1 MWRAAIATGPRVT
14 LVSLTIAAVLTAV
27 VMLVGMSIDGPVE
40 QARSGDQPPTPQV
53 APPQA
58 GGNPSGIGG
67 NTRADSPAG
76 ARSQRETVPSTSQSP
91 QPIDASADLAGRAAV
106 THVLP
111 TAPSLPAQVTR
122 RLGDQ
127 ESGERSAQALPA
139 FWQPGSATDVVSA
152 LMEAMTDEER
162 VAQVF
167 LLGWQGVEPS
177 RRIMDWISQRG
188 LGGVKVFGWNA
199 DDLAVLT
206 DSIRTMQDAAL
217 TAAHAVPL
225 FTATD
230 QEGGWVRHVRG
241 STSRTPGNMAIGA
254 TGRPDDAY
262 HSGYY
267 IGRELRALGINMN
280 FAPTV
285 DVYTNPEAHVIGSR
299 AFSDDPI
306 QTAILGNAF
315 FRGLEQNRVIATA
328 KHFPGHGNAS
338 GDSHGILPVLD
349 DDLES
354 LRERELV
361 PFEYLIRE
369 SVPAVM
375 SGHLSFP
382 NIIEPY
388 LPASL
393 SRFFNVTL
401 LREELGFQGLMIT
414 DDLQMVGA
422 RSYERRSNLSFGE
435 LTLEALKSGADMV
448 MLSETP
454 ALNGEVW
461 RTVYSEYRD
470 NPEFRER
477 LDSSIRRILRTKLEY
492 LRDEYRV
499 TLQPHSYELAW
510 RIPDRLGREFFFD
523 HAARSV
529 TMLREGSL
537 PLEADAGSRMLLVG
551 GNRSFLREGLTHYP
565 GADTLRL
572 RSAFHD
578 VAASDRQAIRNTASR
593 YDVIVF
599 CLTSPATGELLELL
613 REHDGT
619 VIVLSTLTPAY
630 IADHDWIDAAV
641 AVYGIAQESFKA
653 GFAALRGELEPKGT
667 LPFAFSL
674 GG

>member
-1 MWRAAIATGPRVT
+1 MARSAKVGYTARVSMRKLASDHRNLCTGIWRAAIATGPRVT
-14 LVSLTIAAVLTAV
+14 IVSLTVAAVLTSV
-27 VMLVGMSIDGPVE
+27 VVLVGMSIDGASEPAPAE
-40 QARSGDQPPTPQV
+40 SQRAAELNTSQAR
-53 APPQA
+53 
-58 GGNPSGIGG
+58 
-67 NTRADSPAG
+67 
-76 ARSQRETVPSTSQSP
+76 
-91 QPIDASADLAGRAAV
+91 QPIEVSEGLGGRAGV

-111 TAPSLPAQVTR
+111 TGPSLPEQVTR
-122 RLGDQ
+122 RLGDYD
-127 ESGERSAQALPA
+127 GRERSAQALPA
-139 FWQPGSATDVVSA
+139 FWQPGSEAEVISA

-217 TAAHAVPL
+217 TGEHAVPL

-241 STSRTPGNMAIGA
+241 NTSRTPGNMAIGA
-254 TGRPDDAY
+254 TGRAEDAY
-262 HSGYY
+262 YSAYY
-267 IGRELRALGINMN
+267 IGRELRTLGINMN

-315 FRGLEQNRVIATA
+315 FRGLEHNRVIATA

-338 GDSHGILPVLD
+338 GDSHGILPVLEE
-349 DDLES
+349 DLDS

-382 NIIEPY
+382 NIIEPH
-388 LPASL
+388 LPSSL
-393 SRFFNVTL
+393 SRFFNITL

-422 RSYERRSNLSFGE
+422 RSYEWRNNLSFGE
-435 LTLEALKSGADMV
+435 LALAALKSGADMV

-454 ALNGEVW
+454 PLNGEVW

-470 NPEFRER
+470 NPEFREQ

-492 LRDEYRV
+492 LSDEYRV
-499 TLQPHSYELAW
+499 TLQPHAHELIR
-510 RIPDRLGREFFFD
+510 RIPDHVGREFFFD

-529 TMLREGSL
+529 TMLQEGSL

-551 GNRSFLREGLTHYP
+551 GNRSFLNEGQAHYP

-572 RSAFHD
+572 RSGFHD
-578 VAASDRQAIRNTASR
+578 VAASDRQAIRDRMSR
-593 YDVIVF
+593 YEVIVF

-613 REHDGT
+613 RGHEGT
-619 VIVLSTLTPAY
+619 VVVLSTLTPAY
-630 IADHDWIDAAV
+630 LADHDWIDAAV
-641 AVYGIAQESFKA
+641 AVYGIAQESFQA

-667 LPFAFSL
+667 LPFAFSI